1 MTGLKEAFQWISL
14 FGLLQQ
20 GAGRLCKQSI
30 PNLKIPSNYLLL
42 TLSAT
47 IPEKSLPARQ
57 PQSSG
62 EGMAPEALVNLLL
75 CVVEM

>member
-20 GAGRLCKQSI
+20 GAGRLCKQNI

-42 TLSAT
+42 TSSAT
-47 IPEKSLPARQ
+47 IPEKSLLARQ

-62 EGMAPEALVNLLL
+62 EGLASEALVNLLL
-75 CVVEM
+75 HVVEM